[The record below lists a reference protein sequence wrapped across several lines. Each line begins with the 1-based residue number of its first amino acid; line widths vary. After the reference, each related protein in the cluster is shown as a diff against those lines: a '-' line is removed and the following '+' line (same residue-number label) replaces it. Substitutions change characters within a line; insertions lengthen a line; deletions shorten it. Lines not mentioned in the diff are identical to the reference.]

1 MVDEPGPVYRAS
13 KVSRGAAW
21 LVLGCAAAIAVTAL
35 LRAGGASTKAVAVS
49 GVFVLAA
56 WAALRL
62 EVRATA
68 DALIVC
74 GGRTTRRF
82 PWSDVRGFEVDPRTG
97 RDIFVLLKGNA
108 RHRLPIVDV
117 ATRRIPAE
125 DVRGELERY
134 WKAHRRSPP
143 R

>member
-1 MVDEPGPVYRAS
+1 VGEEPAPVYRAS
-13 KVSRGAAW
+13 KLSRGAAW
-21 LVLGCAAAIAVTAL
+21 VVLACAAGVSVVGIITSGGASAKAIAVCGL
-35 LRAGGASTKAVAVS
+35 FGL
-49 GVFVLAA
+49 FA
-56 WAALRL
+56 WAGLRL

-68 DALIVC
+68 DCLVVC

-82 PWSDVRGFEVDPRTG
+82 PWADVRGFEVDRRTG

-125 DVRGELERY
+125 TAQSELERY
-134 WKAHRRSPP
+134 WKAHR
-143 R
+143 